1 MTNTAAA
8 AHGLWSLRLGNRTE
22 VISAPDED
30 HAWRLVR
37 FFQDLGDLPVDSAAA
52 LRPASRS
59 LTRRIEDAARRA
71 GVDGGFLA
79 CLGGGMFITQVCGDT
94 P

>member
-1 MTNTAAA
+1 MSNIAAA

-22 VISAPDED
+22 VISAADESQ
-30 HAWRLVR
+30 AWRIVR
-37 FFQDLGDLPVDSAAA
+37 FFQDLGDLPVDSSAA
-52 LRPASRS
+52 LRPASPS
-59 LTRRIEDAARRA
+59 LARRIEDAARRA

-79 CLGGGMFITQVCGDT
+79 CLGDGMFITQVCGDT